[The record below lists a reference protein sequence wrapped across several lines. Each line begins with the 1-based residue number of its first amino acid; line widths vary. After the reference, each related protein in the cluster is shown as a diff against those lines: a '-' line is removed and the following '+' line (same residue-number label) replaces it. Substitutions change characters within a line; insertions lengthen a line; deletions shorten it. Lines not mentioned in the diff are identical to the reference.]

1 MVKDGPSKAKLL
13 EEFQEQLA
21 RMLRPP
27 WKWEVQKLATH
38 GRDGGLD
45 AVLEIHEP
53 EGRTYRFAVEV
64 KTSLPPARV
73 SPSVQAL
80 KRAWK
85 GGPWLIV
92 APFVGARSRELLGME
107 RVSWVE
113 PGGDCSIAHRAL
125 LIEYR
130 GAQRRPRQPETGRRV
145 ADLFSGKALRI
156 VRLLLADP
164 ARSWMLEE
172 MALAAQVSV
181 PFVSRTFATLEDEVY
196 ASRRRGATRV
206 SQPDALLE
214 AWASAPAPE
223 VRVHQYV
230 HLPGPSAFL
239 RRLAEHPPPGKYA
252 LTAEAAADQLAPH
265 ARFPRVELYVED
277 LTSWAREEWLEPVP
291 RGGNVHLLEAADPGV
306 FDALEHAQRLTLVC
320 RAQLYVDLFR
330 RGGAA
335 REAADFL
342 RKRGALWPKPIPVM
356 RPEP

>member
-1 MVKDGPSKAKLL
+1 MVKEDSNEEKLL
-13 EEFQEQLA
+13 KNFQEELA
-21 RMLRPP
+21 RRLRPP
-27 WKWEVQKLATH
+27 WKWELQKQTVA
-38 GRDGGLD
+38 GREAGLD
-45 AVLEIHEP
+45 AILDVRDP
-53 EGRTYRFAVEV
+53 EGVTHRFAVEV
-64 KTSLPPARV
+64 KTALPPARV

-80 KRAWK
+80 KHAWPA
-85 GGPWLIV
+85 GPWLIV

-107 RVSWVE
+107 RVSWIE
-113 PGGDCSIAHRAL
+113 PGGDCTIAHRAL
-125 LIEYR
+125 LVEYR

-156 VRLLLADP
+156 IRLLLADP

-172 MALAAQVSV
+172 MALAAQASV

-196 ASRRRGATRV
+196 ASRRRGATRI
-206 SQPDALLE
+206 SQPEALLE
-214 AWASAPAPE
+214 AWASASAPE

-230 HLPGPSAFL
+230 HLPGPAAFL
-239 RRLAEHPPPGKYA
+239 RRLAEHPPPGRYA

-277 LTSWAREEWLEPVP
+277 LTPWVREERLEPVP

-306 FDALEHAQRLTLVC
+306 FDAPEHAQRLTLVC